1 MDENSMII
9 NEPLESDDP
18 NTWVNVS
25 WKKRTE
31 ALERENLALRAR
43 IEQLER
49 NGRRDL

>member
-9 NEPLESDDP
+9 TKLDDDFP
-18 NTWVNVS
+18 NTWVNAS
-25 WKKRTE
+25 WKRKAE
-31 ALERENLALRAR
+31 ALEQENLALRAR

>member
-1 MDENSMII
+1 MDENSVIL
-9 NEPLESDDP
+9 NEPEADDP